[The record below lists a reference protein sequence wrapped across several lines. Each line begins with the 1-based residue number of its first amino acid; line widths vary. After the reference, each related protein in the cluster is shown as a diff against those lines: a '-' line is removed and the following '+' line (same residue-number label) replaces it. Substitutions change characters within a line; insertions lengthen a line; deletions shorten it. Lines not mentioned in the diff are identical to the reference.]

1 MTHVKKQMRSVQ
13 RTLNR
18 PELPAEAKAKH
29 EAALAKLNDDLRKAK
44 RSRLESHRATKY
56 HKVKFFER
64 RKCERRIGQTE
75 RKLAA
80 ASDPAER
87 AELERQLD
95 AHRLDLQYIRYFPPE
110 HKYLSLYPTEGGE
123 NDFVQKRKRKLRE
136 LVAKRIAE
144 GKGRTDADADSD
156 AGDDDGDGERLEE
169 DDFFLAE
176 GGT

>member
-1 MTHVKKQMRSVQ
+1 MRAS
-13 RTLNR
+13 
-18 PELPAEAKAKH
+18 
-29 EAALAKLNDDLRKAK
+29 
-44 RSRLESHRATKY
+44 LESAYCSAHLHGWIDLVFGHKQTGRGAEEALNVFYYLTYAGRAD
-56 HKVKFFER
+56 
-64 RKCERRIGQTE
+64 
-75 RKLAA
+75 AA
-80 ASDPAER
+80 SASDPAER